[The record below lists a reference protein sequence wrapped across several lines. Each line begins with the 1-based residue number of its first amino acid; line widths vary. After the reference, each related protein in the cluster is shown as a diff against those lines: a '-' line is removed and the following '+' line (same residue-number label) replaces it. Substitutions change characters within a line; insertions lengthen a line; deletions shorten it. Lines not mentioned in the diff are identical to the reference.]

1 MKAKE
6 IYKRYLL
13 KINKND
19 SNDGVN
25 ILPSAFVLMFN
36 TERYR
41 WLGEKLTAKGDSIK
55 LDRLDMLY
63 LSDVEVFKAVNGDGA
78 GWIEFDL
85 PDNFYRHSSSY
96 ALVNKGSCT
105 NIPFFYFEK
114 KTLGFSAN
122 LADDSTKAHFDYE
135 EGPIQFTQG
144 KVKAYTDDFTISHFY
159 TSYYRVPN
167 TIDIVGYTHI
177 DGTPSKDV
185 DSELPDDN
193 IDEILN
199 RMAIEAAREFS
210 DSDGVALGK
219 DRTQTEP

>member
-1 MKAKE
+1 MKARE

-41 WLGEKLTAKGDSIK
+41 WLGEKLTDKGDSIK

-63 LSDVEVFKAVNGDGA
+63 LSDVEVPKAVDGA
-78 GWIEFDL
+78 GWTEFTL
-85 PDNFYRHSSSY
+85 PENFYRHSSSY
-96 ALVNKGSCT
+96 ALVNQGNCT

-144 KVKAYTDDFTISHFY
+144 KVKAYTDDFTIVKFF

-167 TIDIVGYTHI
+167 EIDIAGYTKI
-177 DGTPSKDV
+177 DGSPSKDI

-199 RMAIEAAREFS
+199 RMAVEAAREFS
-210 DSDGVALGK
+210 DSDGVAVGK
-219 DRTQTEP
+219 DRIGTEP